1 MEENVIL
8 FHLTLEQAEQIC
20 KHYNKNINELEEY
33 EICELLDNFI
43 SENI

>member
-20 KHYNKNINELEEY
+20 KHYNKNINELE
-33 EICELLDNFI
+33 
-43 SENI
+43 

>member
-1 MEENVIL
+1 MEENVIF

-20 KHYNKNINELEEY
+20 EHYGKNINELEEY